1 MDRLSREELMNY
13 CIASLVSA
21 DSNFNNDERK
31 KNVKA
36 LKKLI
41 TRDKDML
48 SARQLFLA
56 KKAIKLLKKEIRENF
71 WEDRKRKKLIK
82 EANKMTQKLRE
93 NAFTRFKEN
102 AKVENMDKMV
112 ECLGNF
118 FDEAYF
124 QDDLSGQT
132 FDDVVAKVH
141 EIDPKADAVAA
152 AKVFFESVKAEKN
165 A

>member
-1 MDRLSREELMNY
+1 MDEINREQLMNF

-31 KNVKA
+31 ANIKA
-36 LKKLI
+36 LKKLVK
-41 TRDKDML
+41 RDKDML
-48 SARQLFLA
+48 TAHQLFLA
-56 KKAIKLLKKEIRENF
+56 KKSIKLLKKEIRENF
-71 WEDRKRKKLIK
+71 WKDRRYKKLIK

>member
-1 MDRLSREELMNY
+1 MDKINREQLMNF

-31 KNVKA
+31 ANVKA

-41 TRDKDML
+41 KRDKDML
-48 SARQLFLA
+48 TAHQLSLA
-56 KKAIKLLKKEIRENF
+56 KKSIKLLKKEIRENF
-71 WEDRKRKKLIK
+71 WKDRRYKKLIK
-82 EANKMTQKLRE
+82 EEYKMTQKLRE